1 MLNFFN
7 PLIISGDYGYRKPD
21 PRLFKKALKR
31 MNLSAD
37 EVVFIG
43 NDLYRDIYGAGL
55 MNMRSVF
62 FRSNQGDHTFTE
74 ARPDYVITQ
83 FSELE
88 EAIKVFESG

>member
-1 MLNFFN
+1 
-7 PLIISGDYGYRKPD
+7 
-21 PRLFKKALKR
+21 

-88 EAIKVFESG
+88 EAIKVFESEWKLFQVPLKEGGWDFF